1 MCSSSAAERAV
12 WPMPTMAT
20 LAVKHHLASVG
31 AGQTQDVLADVVEY
45 HLPGDGYGAQHPDK
59 RPHGDEVDIGAEA
72 AAAVHLDGQIAA
84 LGGGL
89 RGGELRH
96 VSIRCCR
103 DLVTAIEQ
111 LGGVAGHERGQLQV
125 CLGLGQGVLQA
136 LMGADGLIEHYPLP
150 GVSPRLLL
158 PHL

>member
-1 MCSSSAAERAV
+1 MTVCMSEMVRPSTASQPEVMTVSTSPRSRPASARARRAASKSCSWYWRSSADARYPV

-72 AAAVHLDGQIAA
+72 ASAVHLDGQIAG
-84 LGGGL
+84 LSGGL

-96 VSIRCCR
+96 VSIR
-103 DLVTAIEQ
+103 
-111 LGGVAGHERGQLQV
+111 GG
-125 CLGLGQGVLQA
+125 
-136 LMGADGLIEHYPLP
+136 
-150 GVSPRLLL
+150 
-158 PHL
+158 